1 MERETQAAPPGA
13 PLLPARPGWP
23 LAARPARAPERDVIV
38 PFAGA
43 VPRWLA
49 ATLAGLA
56 LALALV
62 PLAVV
67 AIPPLT
73 DYPFHTARIVILQH
87 WHDWPG
93 LRTFYELRSFL
104 LPNVAMDALLL
115 AAVQV
120 LPIDLA
126 GRAFVALTMAAMLS
140 GTLALHWSLHRRF
153 SPWPLVA
160 ALFLHNWILVFGF
173 FNYLFGLGLMLWGLA
188 LWLALAE
195 RPPWQRLVVGS
206 AVAIVIYFAHLVA
219 FGLYAIMLG
228 AYELQRAGSLLRA
241 ERAGSFLRA
250 ERAGP
255 PLRRRFDEAAGRLV
269 VGALPFVPPLAVFV
283 LLSET
288 SQQAGDR
295 IKYQDWY
302 WKGFVV
308 ARTFM
313 SMNLGVDL
321 LTAGVLLVVAVA
333 LLLRGRL
340 TVARE
345 MLLGLALVTATFLVI
360 PWKTFGAVFVDAR
373 FPVALI
379 FLAIACSDVGFS
391 RVRIGRA
398 VFIAL
403 GALLVVRSMMLT
415 GDWLQ
420 FDKTLGR
427 IEHAFDAVPDNSV
440 ILTVSA
446 APPPRTLPEWVDR
459 WRPPLVHAASL
470 PQRHKPVFAVNTWAT
485 PSQQPIAVTPPWEP
499 LYRYQEQN
507 PMPVENA
514 VQFERYV
521 DTARAMIQ
529 RAHPG
534 QPTYLILLYPEYL
547 RYAVARGLTQIDAG
561 PRFVLYRVDP

>member
-1 MERETQAAPPGA
+1 MERDT

-23 LAARPARAPERDVIV
+23 LAARPARVREIDVIV

-43 VPRWLA
+43 RARW
-49 ATLAGLA
+49 TTPA
-56 LALALV
+56 LGAIALLVALL
-62 PLAVV
+62 PLAV
-67 AIPPLT
+67 ASLPPLT
-73 DYPFHTARIVILQH
+73 DYPFHTARITILQH

-93 LRTFYELRSFL
+93 LQAFYDLRSFL
-104 LPNVAMDALLL
+104 LPNIAMDAILL

-120 LPIDLA
+120 LPIDVA

-140 GTLALHWSLHRRF
+140 GTVALHWSLHRRF

-160 ALFLHNWILVFGF
+160 AVFLHNWIFVFGF
-173 FNYLFGLGLMLWGLA
+173 FNYLFGFGLTLWGLA
-188 LWLALAE
+188 IWILLAE

-206 AVAIVIYFAHLVA
+206 VVAITIYFAHLVA

-228 AYELQRAGSLLRA
+228 AYELQRALPL
-241 ERAGSFLRA
+241 
-250 ERAGP
+250 
-255 PLRRRFDEAAGRLV
+255 LRRRFDEAAGRLL

-288 SQQAGDR
+288 SREAGDR

-313 SMNLGVDL
+313 SMNLGLDL
-321 LTAGVLLVVAVA
+321 LTAGVLLVVAIA

-340 TVARE
+340 TFARE
-345 MLLGLALVTATFLVI
+345 MLLGIVLVAATFIAI

-379 FLAIACSDVGFS
+379 FLVIACSDVGFS
-391 RVRIGRA
+391 RVRLGRA
-398 VFIAL
+398 VFVL
-403 GALLVVRSMMLT
+403 FGALLVIRSVVLA
-415 GDWLQ
+415 GDWMQ

-427 IEHAFDAVPDNSV
+427 MEQAVTALPENSV
-440 ILTVSA
+440 ILSATA
-446 APPPRTLPEWVDR
+446 APLPRTLPEWVDR
-459 WRPPLVHAASL
+459 WRPPLIHAASL
-470 PQRHKPVFAVNTWAT
+470 AQRHKAMFAVNTWAT

-499 LYRYQEQN
+499 LYRFQEQN
-507 PMPVENA
+507 PMPVESTA
-514 VQFERYV
+514 TFERFV
-521 DTARAMIQ
+521 DRARSLIE

-547 RYAVARGLTQIDAG
+547 RYDVPRGLTRIDAG
-561 PRFVLYRVDP
+561 DRFILYRVEP